1 MLSRLSFKDVL
12 TVFFGLNFNV
22 EKRANVHNFKKTT
35 FAQIIKMNPKH
46 LPQSILKNLGIE
58 NLNEMQEVAQ
68 DAILHDNNILLLSPT
83 GSGKTLAFLLPV
95 LELLNPEFLSVQ
107 CLILVPSR
115 ELGLQ
120 IEQVWKK
127 MGTDYKINV
136 CYGGHSIDTE
146 IKNLSNPPAV
156 LIGTPGRIAD
166 HIERGTFRLDKIQ
179 TMVLDEFDKSLQLGF
194 HEQMSF
200 IIGKLPKLNKRVLVS
215 ATSDIE
221 IPKYTRVINP
231 TILDFIPEEDEAA
244 SNLSMKM
251 VVSKDKDK
259 LTSLFNLICS
269 LKSEAAIVFC
279 NHRDAAERISD
290 TLNEKGIYAT
300 YYHGG
305 MDQDERER
313 ALIQFRNGSMSYLI
327 TTDLAAR
334 GLDIPEMNHVIH
346 YHLPSKADEF
356 THRNGRTARML
367 ASGTAYIVVND
378 SEKKMDYIDYS
389 IPVLNVEAPKS
400 LPKPPQYQT
409 IYISGGKKNKL
420 NKIDIV
426 GFFSQKGKLE
436 KGDLGL
442 IEVKDFI
449 SFAAVKFNK
458 VKDLLHVIKDEKM
471 KGKKFKIEVA
481 RKVIKKVEE

>member
-1 MLSRLSFKDVL
+1 
-12 TVFFGLNFNV
+12 
-22 EKRANVHNFKKTT
+22 
-35 FAQIIKMNPKH
+35 MNNNH
-46 LPQSILKNLGIE
+46 HSTNLLLNLGFE
-58 NLNEMQEVAQ
+58 SLNEMQVAAQ
-68 DAILHDNNILLLSPT
+68 EAILEESNVLLLSPT
-83 GSGKTLAFLLPV
+83 GSGKTLAFLMPIFEMLQ
-95 LELLNPEFLSVQ
+95 PEILSVQ
-107 CLILVPSR
+107 CLIIVPSR

-127 MGTDYKINV
+127 MGTGYKANV
-136 CYGGHSIDTE
+136 CYGGHSLDTE

-156 LIGTPGRIAD
+156 LIGTPGRLAD
-166 HIERGTFRLDKIQ
+166 HIDRETFRTDKIQ
-179 TMVLDEFDKSLQLGF
+179 TLVLDEFDKSLQLGF
-194 HEQMSF
+194 HEEMSF

-221 IPKYTRVINP
+221 IPKYTRVVNP
-231 TILDFIPEEDEAA
+231 AILDFIPKEEEKT
-244 SNLSMKM
+244 NLSMKM
-251 VVSKDKDK
+251 VVSKEKDK
-259 LTSLFNLICS
+259 INTLFNLICS
-269 LKSEAAIVFC
+269 LKSESALIFC

-313 ALIQFRNGSMSYLI
+313 ALIQFRNGSVSYLI

-334 GLDIPEMNHVIH
+334 GLDIPEMKHVIH
-346 YHLPSKADEF
+346 YHLPSKEDEF

-367 ASGTAYIVVND
+367 ASGTAYILAHE
-378 SEKKMDYIDYS
+378 SEKKMDYINYGM
-389 IPVLNVEAPKS
+389 PVLNVENGIN
-400 LPKPPQYQT
+400 LPKPPQFQT

-449 SFAAVKFNK
+449 SFAAVKFGK
-458 VKDLLHVIKDEKM
+458 VKDLLQNIKDEKM

-481 RKVIKKVEE
+481 RKVVKKEV

>member
-1 MLSRLSFKDVL
+1 MKNHHS
-12 TVFFGLNFNV
+12 NN
-22 EKRANVHNFKKTT
+22 
-35 FAQIIKMNPKH
+35 
-46 LPQSILKNLGIE
+46 ILLNLGLE
-58 NLNEMQEVAQ
+58 RLNEMQVTAHET
-68 DAILHDNNILLLSPT
+68 ILKEANILLLSPT
-83 GSGKTLAFLLPV
+83 GSGKTLAFLLPIF
-95 LELLNPEFLSVQ
+95 ELLDPEIKATQ

-127 MGTDYKINV
+127 MGTDFKVNV
-136 CYGGHSIDTE
+136 CYGGHAIETE

-166 HIERGTFRLDKIQ
+166 HLERGTFQ
-179 TMVLDEFDKSLQLGF
+179 TSAVVNLVLDEFDKSLQLGF
-194 HEQMSF
+194 HEEMSF
-200 IIGKLPKLNKRVLVS
+200 IISKLNHLNKRILVS
-215 ATSDIE
+215 ATSGIE
-221 IPKYTRVINP
+221 IPKYTKVTRPMV
-231 TILDFIPEEDEAA
+231 LDFIPEQSE
-244 SNLSMKM
+244 NQQLSTVM
-251 VVSKDKDK
+251 VVSKEKDK
-259 LTSLFNLICS
+259 ISCLFHLICS
-269 LKSEAAIVFC
+269 LKSEAALIFC

-290 TLNEKGIYAT
+290 TLNEKGIFAT

-313 ALIQFRNGSMSYLI
+313 ALIQFRNGSVTYLV

-334 GLDIPEMNHVIH
+334 GLDIPDMKHVIH
-346 YHLPSKADEF
+346 YHLPSKEEEF

-367 ASGTAYIVVND
+367 SSGTAYVLVHE
-378 SEKKMDYIDYS
+378 SEKKLDYIDYHMKVFS
-389 IPVLNVEAPKS
+389 VESNVK
-400 LPKPPQYQT
+400 LPKPPEFQT

-449 SFAAVKFNK
+449 SFAAVKSKK
-458 VKDLLHVIKDEKM
+458 VPDLLRFIRDEKM
-471 KGKKFKIEVA
+471 KGKKYKIEVA
-481 RKVIKKVEE
+481 RKVVKKEES

>member
-1 MLSRLSFKDVL
+1 MNK
-12 TVFFGLNFNV
+12 N
-22 EKRANVHNFKKTT
+22 
-35 FAQIIKMNPKH
+35 IISNN
-46 LPQSILKNLGIE
+46 ILHNLGIE
-58 NLNEMQEVAQ
+58 QLNEMQIAAEET
-68 DAILHDNNILLLSPT
+68 ILKTANTLLLSPT
-83 GSGKTLAFLLPV
+83 GSGKTLAFLLPIYQM
-95 LELLNPEFLSVQ
+95 LHDEMNQVQ

-127 MGTDYKINV
+127 MGTQHKVNV
-136 CYGGHSIDTE
+136 CYGGHSLETE
-146 IKNLSNPPAV
+146 MKNLSQPPAI

-166 HIERGTFRLDKIQ
+166 HLERGSFSTDTIETL
-179 TMVLDEFDKSLQLGF
+179 VLDEFDKSLQLGF

-200 IIGKLPKLNKRVLVS
+200 IINRLPKLNKRILVS

-221 IPKYTRVINP
+221 IPKYTRVVNP
-231 TILDFIPEEDEAA
+231 TVLDFIPSETEKR
-244 SNLSMKM
+244 NLTSKL
-251 VVSKDKDK
+251 VISKDKDK
-259 LTSLFNLICS
+259 LQLLFNLICS
-269 LKSEAAIVFC
+269 LQSEQAIVFC

-313 ALIQFRNGSMSYLI
+313 ALIQFRNGSVSYLI

-334 GLDIPEMNHVIH
+334 GLDIPEMKHVIH
-346 YHLPSKADEF
+346 YHLPLKEDEF

-367 ASGTAYIVVND
+367 SSGTAYILIHE
-378 SEKKMDYIDYS
+378 SEKKMDYLDYS
-389 IPVLNVEAPKS
+389 MSVLNVEHAIT
-400 LPKPPQYQT
+400 LPKAPQFQT
-409 IYISGGKKNKL
+409 IYISGGKKTKL

-449 SFAAVKFNK
+449 SFAAVKSKK
-458 VKDLLHVIKDEKM
+458 VTDLLKNIRDEKM

-481 RKVIKKVEE
+481 RKVVKKEE

>member
-1 MLSRLSFKDVL
+1 
-12 TVFFGLNFNV
+12 
-22 EKRANVHNFKKTT
+22 
-35 FAQIIKMNPKH
+35 MNNNPH
-46 LPQSILKNLGIE
+46 SNNILLNLGIE
-58 NLNEMQEVAQ
+58 SLNEMQEVAQ
-68 DAILHDNNILLLSPT
+68 DAILNDNNVLLLSPT
-83 GSGKTLAFLLPV
+83 GSGKTLAFLLPIFEM
-95 LELLNPEFLSVQ
+95 LQENITSVQ

-115 ELGLQ
+115 ELALQ

-127 MGTDYKINV
+127 MGTSYKVNV

-166 HIERGTFRLDKIQ
+166 HIDRGTFSVDAIQ
-179 TMVLDEFDKSLQLGF
+179 TLILDEFDKSLQLGF

-200 IIGKLPKLNKRVLVS
+200 IINRFPKLNKRVLVS

-231 TILDFIPEEDEAA
+231 TVLDFIPSEEEKT
-244 SNLSMKM
+244 NLLFQL

-259 LTSLFNLICS
+259 IGSLFNLICS
-269 LKSEAAIVFC
+269 LKSESAIIFC

-313 ALIQFRNGSMSYLI
+313 ALIQFRNGSVSYLI

-334 GLDIPEMNHVIH
+334 GLDIPEMKHVIH
-346 YHLPSKADEF
+346 YHLPSKEDEF

-367 ASGTAYIVVND
+367 ATGTAYLVIHE
-378 SEKKMDYIDYS
+378 SEKKLEYIDYKM
-389 IPVLNVEAPKS
+389 PVLEVENSTS
-400 LPKPPQYQT
+400 LPKAPEFQT
-409 IYISGGKKNKL
+409 IYISGGKKTKL

-449 SFAAVKFNK
+449 SFAAVKSKK
-458 VKDLLHVIKDEKM
+458 VKDLLNNIRDEKM

-481 RKVIKKVEE
+481 RKVLKKEED

>member
-1 MLSRLSFKDVL
+1 
-12 TVFFGLNFNV
+12 
-22 EKRANVHNFKKTT
+22 
-35 FAQIIKMNPKH
+35 MNQKH
-46 LPQSILKNLGIE
+46 HSHTILLNLGIE
-58 NLNEMQEVAQ
+58 NLNEMQLAAQ
-68 DAILHDNNILLLSPT
+68 EAILSDNNILLLSPT
-83 GSGKTLAFLLPV
+83 GSGKTLAFLLPI
-95 LELLNPEFLSVQ
+95 LEMLKPEILSVQ

-127 MGTDYKINV
+127 MGTSYKVNV
-136 CYGGHSIDTE
+136 CYGGHSIETE

-166 HIERGTFRLDKIQ
+166 HIDRGTFRLDKIE
-179 TMVLDEFDKSLQLGF
+179 TLILDEFDKSLQLGF

-200 IIGKLPKLNKRVLVS
+200 IIGKLSKLNKRVLVS

-221 IPKYTRVINP
+221 IPKYTRVVNP
-231 TILDFIPEEDEAA
+231 TILDYIPNQEEEK
-244 SNLSMKM
+244 SNLTTKM
-251 VVSKDKDK
+251 VVSKEKDK
-259 LTSLFNLICS
+259 MNSLFHLICS
-269 LKSEAAIVFC
+269 LKSQSAIVFC

-305 MDQDERER
+305 MDQEERER
-313 ALIQFRNGSMSYLI
+313 ALIQFRNGSVSYLI

-334 GLDIPEMNHVIH
+334 GLDIPEMKHVIH
-346 YHLPSKADEF
+346 YHLPLKEDEF
-356 THRNGRTARML
+356 THRNGRTARME
-367 ASGTAYIVVND
+367 ASGTAYIIAHE
-378 SEKKMDYIDYS
+378 SEKKLDYIDYGM
-389 IPVLNVEAPKS
+389 PVLQIENTTN
-400 LPKPPQYQT
+400 LPKPPEFQT

-458 VKDLLHVIKDEKM
+458 VKDLLQNIKDEKM

-481 RKVIKKVEE
+481 RKVIKKEED

>member
-1 MLSRLSFKDVL
+1 
-12 TVFFGLNFNV
+12 
-22 EKRANVHNFKKTT
+22 
-35 FAQIIKMNPKH
+35 MNQKH
-46 LPQSILKNLGIE
+46 HSNNILLNLGIE
-58 NLNEMQEVAQ
+58 NLNEMQVAAQ
-68 DAILHDNNILLLSPT
+68 ETILGDNNILLLSPT
-83 GSGKTLAFLLPV
+83 GSGKTLAFLLPIFEM
-95 LELLNPEFLSVQ
+95 LKPEMLSVQ

-127 MGTDYKINV
+127 MGTDYKVNV
-136 CYGGHSIDTE
+136 CYGGHSIETE

-166 HIERGTFRLDKIQ
+166 HIDRGTFRLDKIE
-179 TMVLDEFDKSLQLGF
+179 TLILDEFDKSLQLGF

-200 IIGKLPKLNKRVLVS
+200 IIGKLSKLNKRVLVS

-231 TILDFIPEEDEAA
+231 TILDFIPNEEEET
-244 SNLSMKM
+244 SNLATKM
-251 VVSKDKDK
+251 VISKEKDKMG
-259 LTSLFNLICS
+259 SLFNLICS
-269 LKSEAAIVFC
+269 LKSQSAIVFC

-290 TLNEKGIYAT
+290 TLNEKGIYAV

-313 ALIQFRNGSMSYLI
+313 ALIQFRNGSVSYLI

-334 GLDIPEMNHVIH
+334 GLDIPEMKHVIH
-346 YHLPSKADEF
+346 YHLPLKEDEF
-356 THRNGRTARML
+356 THRNGRTARMQ
-367 ASGTAYIVVND
+367 ASGTAYLIVNE
-378 SEKKMDYIDYS
+378 SEKKLDYVDYGME
-389 IPVLNVEAPKS
+389 VLKVENATT
-400 LPKPPQYQT
+400 LPKPPEFQT

-420 NKIDIV
+420 NKIDVV

-458 VKDLLHVIKDEKM
+458 VKDLLHNIKDEKM

-481 RKVIKKVEE
+481 RKVIKKEEE

>member
-1 MLSRLSFKDVL
+1 M
-12 TVFFGLNFNV
+12 N
-22 EKRANVHNFKKTT
+22 KKHHS
-35 FAQIIKMNPKH
+35 NN
-46 LPQSILKNLGIE
+46 ILLNLGIE
-58 NLNEMQEVAQ
+58 SLNEMQEVAQ
-68 DAILHDNNILLLSPT
+68 DVILNDNNILLLSPT
-83 GSGKTLAFLLPV
+83 GSGKTLAFLLPIFEM
-95 LELLNPEFLSVQ
+95 LQPEILSVQ

-127 MGTDYKINV
+127 MGTDYKVNV

-166 HIERGTFRLDKIQ
+166 HIDRGTFRLDKIQ
-179 TMVLDEFDKSLQLGF
+179 TLILDEFDKSLQLGF

-200 IIGKLPKLNKRVLVS
+200 IIGKLSKLNKRVLVS

-221 IPKYTRVINP
+221 IPKYTRVVNP
-231 TILDFIPEEDEAA
+231 TVLDFIPTEDEQE
-244 SNLSMKM
+244 SNLTTKM
-251 VVSKDKDK
+251 VVSSSKDK
-259 LTSLFNLICS
+259 LGSLFNLICS
-269 LKSEAAIVFC
+269 LKSQSAIVFC

-305 MDQDERER
+305 MDQEERER
-313 ALIQFRNGSMSYLI
+313 SLTQFRNGSMSYLI

-334 GLDIPEMNHVIH
+334 GLDIPEMKHVIH
-346 YHLPSKADEF
+346 YHLPLKEDEF
-356 THRNGRTARML
+356 THRNGRTARMQ
-367 ASGTAYIVVND
+367 ASGTAYLIIHE
-378 SEKKMDYIDYS
+378 SEKKLDYIDYGM
-389 IPVLNVEAPKS
+389 PVLNVENS
-400 LPKPPQYQT
+400 SNLPKPPEFQT

-426 GFFSQKGKLE
+426 GFFSQKGNLE

-458 VKDLLHVIKDEKM
+458 VKDLLHAIKDEKM

-481 RKVIKKVEE
+481 RKVIKREEE

>member
-1 MLSRLSFKDVL
+1 MYK
-12 TVFFGLNFNV
+12 
-22 EKRANVHNFKKTT
+22 
-35 FAQIIKMNPKH
+35 NPH
-46 LPQSILKNLGIE
+46 SNNLLLNLGIE
-58 NLNEMQEVAQ
+58 SLNEMQEIAQ
-68 DAILHDNNILLLSPT
+68 ETILNDANVLLLSPT

-95 LELLNPEFLSVQ
+95 FQLLQPEITTVQ
-107 CLILVPSR
+107 CLILVPAR

-127 MGTDYKINV
+127 MGTDYKVNT

-166 HIERGTFRLDKIQ
+166 HLERDTFKVGAIQ
-179 TMVLDEFDKSLQLGF
+179 TLILDEFDKSLQLGF
-194 HEQMSF
+194 HEQMKF
-200 IIGKLPKLNKRVLVS
+200 IISKLTKLNKRVLVS

-221 IPKYTRVINP
+221 IPKYTQVLHP
-231 TILDFIPEEDEAA
+231 TILDFIPTEEEN
-244 SNLSMKM
+244 SNLSFKM
-251 VVSKDKDK
+251 LISKEKDKIN
-259 LTSLFNLICS
+259 SLFQLICS
-269 LKSEAAIVFC
+269 LKSQSAIVFC

-290 TLNEKGIYAT
+290 SLCEKGIYAT

-313 ALIQFRNGSMSYLI
+313 ALIQFRNESVSYLI

-334 GLDIPEMNHVIH
+334 GLDIPEMKHVIH
-346 YHLPSKADEF
+346 YHLPSKEDEF

-367 ASGTAYIVVND
+367 ASGTAYIIAHE
-378 SEKKMDYIDYS
+378 SEKKMDYLDYGM
-389 IPVLNVEAPKS
+389 PVLNVENALT
-400 LPKPPQYQT
+400 LPKPPEFQT

-426 GFFSQKGKLE
+426 GFFSQKGKLD
-436 KGDLGL
+436 KSDLGL

-449 SFAAVKFNK
+449 SFAAVKSKK
-458 VKDLLHVIKDEKM
+458 VKEFLANIRDEKM
-471 KGKKFKIEVA
+471 KGKKFKIEIA
-481 RKVIKKVEE
+481 RKVIKKEEE

>member
-1 MLSRLSFKDVL
+1 MYK
-12 TVFFGLNFNV
+12 
-22 EKRANVHNFKKTT
+22 
-35 FAQIIKMNPKH
+35 NPR
-46 LPQSILKNLGIE
+46 SNNILLNLGIE
-58 NLNEMQEVAQ
+58 SLNEMQEMAQ
-68 DAILHDNNILLLSPT
+68 DAILNDPNVLLLSPT

-95 LELLNPEFLSVQ
+95 FEMLQPDVNAIQ
-107 CLILVPSR
+107 CLIIVPSR

-120 IEQVWKK
+120 IQQVWKQ
-127 MGTDYKINV
+127 MTVDYKVNV
-136 CYGGHSIDTE
+136 CYGGHNIETE
-146 IKNLSNPPAV
+146 IKNLSNPPAI

-166 HIERGTFRLDKIQ
+166 HIDRETFKTDTIQ
-179 TMVLDEFDKSLQLGF
+179 TLVLDEFDKSLQLGF
-194 HEQMSF
+194 HEQMSY
-200 IIGKLPKLNKRVLVS
+200 IISRLPKLNKRVLVS

-221 IPKYTRVINP
+221 IPKYTRVVNP
-231 TILDFIPEEDEAA
+231 TVLDFVPTEKENE
-244 SNLSMKM
+244 NLSMKM
-251 VVSKDKDK
+251 VVSKEKDK
-259 LTSLFNLICS
+259 IGSLFQLLCS
-269 LKSEAAIVFC
+269 LHSESAIIFC

-305 MDQDERER
+305 MDQEERER
-313 ALIQFRNGSMSYLI
+313 ALIQFRNGSVTYLV

-346 YHLPSKADEF
+346 YHLPAKEEEF

-367 ASGTAYIVVND
+367 ASGTAYIIVHE
-378 SEKKMDYIDYS
+378 SEKKLEYIDYQM
-389 IPVLNVEAPKS
+389 PVLNVENAKS
-400 LPKPPQYQT
+400 LPKPPEFKT

-442 IEVKDFI
+442 IEVKDFV
-449 SFAAVKFNK
+449 SFAAVKFKK
-458 VKDLLHVIKDEKM
+458 VNELLRNIKDEKM

-481 RKVIKKVEE
+481 RNVIKKEEDK

>member
-1 MLSRLSFKDVL
+1 MYK
-12 TVFFGLNFNV
+12 
-22 EKRANVHNFKKTT
+22 
-35 FAQIIKMNPKH
+35 NPH
-46 LPQSILKNLGIE
+46 SNNLLLNLGIE
-58 NLNEMQEVAQ
+58 SLNEMQVAAQ
-68 DAILHDNNILLLSPT
+68 ETILNDANVLLLSPT
-83 GSGKTLAFLLPV
+83 GSGKTIAFLLPIFEMLV
-95 LELLNPEFLSVQ
+95 PEIKNVQ

-127 MGTDYKINV
+127 MGTDYKVNV
-136 CYGGHSIDTE
+136 CYGGHSIETE
-146 IKNLSNPPAV
+146 IKNLSNPPV
-156 LIGTPGRIAD
+156 ILIGTPGRIAD
-166 HIERGTFRLDKIQ
+166 HIDRGTFTTDSIQ
-179 TMVLDEFDKSLQLGF
+179 TLILDEFDKSLQLGF

-200 IIGKLPKLNKRVLVS
+200 IISRLSKLNKRILVS

-221 IPKYTRVINP
+221 IPKYTRVVNP
-231 TILDFIPEEDEAA
+231 TVLDFIPNEEDTT
-244 SNLSMKM
+244 NLTLKM
-251 VVSKDKDK
+251 VVSKEKDK
-259 LTSLFNLICS
+259 INTLFNLICS
-269 LKSEAAIVFC
+269 LKSESALIFC

-290 TLNEKGIYAT
+290 TLVEKGIYST

-313 ALIQFRNGSMSYLI
+313 ALIQFRNGSVSYLV

-334 GLDIPEMNHVIH
+334 GLDIPEMKHVIH
-346 YHLPSKADEF
+346 YHLPSKEDEF

-367 ASGTAYIVVND
+367 ASGTAYIIIHE
-378 SEKKMDYIDYS
+378 SEKKLDYINYGMT
-389 IPVLNVEAPKS
+389 VLNVESSTK
-400 LPKPPQYQT
+400 LPKAPEFQT

-449 SFAAVKFNK
+449 SFAAVKSKK
-458 VKDLLHVIKDEKM
+458 VKDFLNAIRDEKM
-471 KGKKFKIEVA
+471 KGKKYKIEVA
-481 RKVIKKVEE
+481 RKVIKKDL

>member
-1 MLSRLSFKDVL
+1 MYK
-12 TVFFGLNFNV
+12 
-22 EKRANVHNFKKTT
+22 
-35 FAQIIKMNPKH
+35 NPH
-46 LPQSILKNLGIE
+46 STNLLLNLGIE
-58 NLNEMQEVAQ
+58 SLNEMQETAQ
-68 DAILHDNNILLLSPT
+68 ETILNDTNVLLLSPT
-83 GSGKTLAFLLPV
+83 GSGKTLAFLLPIFQ
-95 LELLNPEFLSVQ
+95 LLQPEISTVQ

-120 IEQVWKK
+120 IEGVWKK
-127 MGTDYKINV
+127 MGTDYKVNV

-166 HIERGTFRLDKIQ
+166 HIERETFKVDSIQ
-179 TMVLDEFDKSLQLGF
+179 TLILDEFDKSLQLGF

-200 IIGKLPKLNKRVLVS
+200 IISKLTKLNKRILVS
-215 ATSDIE
+215 ATAGIE
-221 IPKYTRVINP
+221 IPKYTRVLHP
-231 TILDFIPEEDEAA
+231 TVLDFIPTEEEN
-244 SNLSMKM
+244 SNLLLKI
-251 VVSKDKDK
+251 VVSKSKDK
-259 LTSLFNLICS
+259 IDSLFNLICS
-269 LKSEAAIVFC
+269 LKSESAIVFC

-313 ALIQFRNGSMSYLI
+313 ALIQFRNGSVSYLI
-327 TTDLAAR
+327 TTDFAAR
-334 GLDIPEMNHVIH
+334 GLDIPEMKHVIH
-346 YHLPSKADEF
+346 YHLPAKEDEF

-367 ASGTAYIVVND
+367 ASGTAYIVAHE
-378 SEKKMDYIDYS
+378 SEKKMEYLDYGM
-389 IPVLNVEAPKS
+389 PVLNVENATT
-400 LPKPPQYQT
+400 LPKPPDFQT

-426 GFFSQKGKLE
+426 GFFSQKGKLD
-436 KGDLGL
+436 KSDLGL

-449 SFAAVKFNK
+449 SFAAVKSKK
-458 VKDLLHVIKDEKM
+458 VKEFLANIRDEKM

-481 RKVIKKVEE
+481 RKVIKKEE

>member
-1 MLSRLSFKDVL
+1 MYK
-12 TVFFGLNFNV
+12 
-22 EKRANVHNFKKTT
+22 
-35 FAQIIKMNPKH
+35 NPH
-46 LPQSILKNLGIE
+46 SNNLLLNLGIE
-58 NLNEMQEVAQ
+58 NLNEMQVAAQ
-68 DAILHDNNILLLSPT
+68 ETILSDANVLLLSPT
-83 GSGKTLAFLLPV
+83 GSGKTIAFLMPIFEMLV
-95 LELLNPEFLSVQ
+95 PEIKNVQ

-127 MGTDYKINV
+127 MGTDYKVNV

-146 IKNLSNPPAV
+146 IKNLSNPPAI

-166 HIERGTFRLDKIQ
+166 HIDRGTFTTDLVQ
-179 TMVLDEFDKSLQLGF
+179 TLILDEFDKSLQLGF

-200 IIGKLPKLNKRVLVS
+200 IISRLAKLNKRILVS

-221 IPKYTRVINP
+221 IPKYTRVVNP
-231 TILDFIPEEDEAA
+231 TVLDFIPNEEETT
-244 SNLSMKM
+244 NLSLKM
-251 VVSKDKDK
+251 VVSKEKDK
-259 LTSLFNLICS
+259 INTLFNLICS
-269 LKSEAAIVFC
+269 LKSESALIFC

-290 TLNEKGIYAT
+290 TLVEKGIYST

-313 ALIQFRNGSMSYLI
+313 ALIQFRNGSVSYLI

-334 GLDIPEMNHVIH
+334 GLDIPEMKHVIH
-346 YHLPSKADEF
+346 YHLPSKEDEF

-367 ASGTAYIVVND
+367 ASGTAYIIIHE
-378 SEKKMDYIDYS
+378 SEKKMDYIDYGM
-389 IPVLNVEAPKS
+389 PVLNVENATK
-400 LPKPPQYQT
+400 LPKAPEFQT

-449 SFAAVKFNK
+449 SFAAVKSKK
-458 VKDLLHVIKDEKM
+458 VKDFLSAIRDEKM
-471 KGKKFKIEVA
+471 KGKKYKIEVA
-481 RKVIKKVEE
+481 RKVIKKEE

>member
-1 MLSRLSFKDVL
+1 MQLSAQETIVTNRDV
-12 TVFFGLNFNV
+12 
-22 EKRANVHNFKKTT
+22 
-35 FAQIIKMNPKH
+35 
-46 LPQSILKNLGIE
+46 
-58 NLNEMQEVAQ
+58 
-68 DAILHDNNILLLSPT
+68 LLLSPT
-83 GSGKTLAFLLPV
+83 GSGKTLAFLLPIF
-95 LELLNPEFLSVQ
+95 ELLDEQVAGVQ

-127 MGTDYKINV
+127 MGTAYKVNV
-136 CYGGHSIDTE
+136 CYGGHSIETE
-146 IKNLSNPPAV
+146 IKNLSNPPTV

-166 HIERGTFRLDKIQ
+166 HIDRGTFKVDRIQ
-179 TMVLDEFDKSLQLGF
+179 TLILDEFDKSLQLGF

-200 IIGKLPKLNKRVLVS
+200 IISRLSKLNKRVLVS
-215 ATSDIE
+215 ATSGIE
-221 IPKYTRVINP
+221 IPKYTKVVNP
-231 TILDFIPEEDEAA
+231 TVLDFIPSEEEKV
-244 SNLSMKM
+244 NLSMKM
-251 VVSKDKDK
+251 VVSKEKDK
-259 LTSLFNLICS
+259 IGSLFNLICS
-269 LKSEAAIVFC
+269 LKSQSALIFC

-290 TLNEKGIYAT
+290 SLNEKGIYAT

-313 ALIQFRNGSMSYLI
+313 ALIQFRNGSVSYLV

-334 GLDIPEMNHVIH
+334 GLDIPEMKHVIH
-346 YHLPSKADEF
+346 YHLPSKEDEF

-367 ASGTAYIVVND
+367 ASGTAYLIIHE
-378 SEKKMDYIDYS
+378 SEKKLDYIDYGM
-389 IPVLNVEAPKS
+389 PTLKVDNATT
-400 LPKPPQYQT
+400 LPKPPEFQT

-458 VKDLLHVIKDEKM
+458 VKDLLSNIRDEKM

-481 RKVIKKVEE
+481 RKVVKKEE

>member
-1 MLSRLSFKDVL
+1 MTNHHHS
-12 TVFFGLNFNV
+12 NN
-22 EKRANVHNFKKTT
+22 
-35 FAQIIKMNPKH
+35 
-46 LPQSILKNLGIE
+46 ILLNLGIE
-58 NLNEMQEVAQ
+58 SLNEMQVAAQ
-68 DAILHDNNILLLSPT
+68 ETILSDNNILLLSPT
-83 GSGKTLAFLLPV
+83 GSGKTLAFLLPIF
-95 LELLNPEFLSVQ
+95 ELLEPEIKGVQ
-107 CLILVPSR
+107 CLVLVPSR

-127 MGTDYKINV
+127 MGTDFKVNV

-146 IKNLSNPPAV
+146 IKNLSNPPAI

-166 HIERGTFRLDKIQ
+166 HMDRGTFAFNNIQ
-179 TMVLDEFDKSLQLGF
+179 TLVLDEFDKSLQLGF
-194 HEQMSF
+194 HEEMSF
-200 IIGKLPKLNKRVLVS
+200 IIGKLTKVNKRILVS

-221 IPKYTRVINP
+221 IPRYTKVSHP
-231 TILDFIPEEDEAA
+231 TILDFIPEEKE
-244 SNLSMKM
+244 STNLTMKM

-259 LTSLFNLICS
+259 IDSLFHLICS
-269 LKSEAAIVFC
+269 LQSEAALIFC
-279 NHRDAAERISD
+279 NHRDAAERISES
-290 TLNEKGIYAT
+290 LNQKGIYAS

-313 ALIQFRNGSMSYLI
+313 ALIQFRNGSVNYLV

-334 GLDIPEMNHVIH
+334 GLDIPEMKNVIH

-367 ASGTAYIVVND
+367 ASGTAYIIIHD
-378 SEKKMDYIDYS
+378 SEKQFDYIDY
-389 IPVLNVEAPKS
+389 AMPKLS
-400 LPKPPQYQT
+400 VDSASTLPEPPQFQT

-436 KGDLGL
+436 KGHLGL

-449 SFAAVKFNK
+449 SFAAVKSKK
-458 VKDLLHVIKDEKM
+458 VKDLLKNIRDEKM
-471 KGKKFKIEVA
+471 KGKKYKIEVA
-481 RKVIKKVEE
+481 RNVVKKEE

>member
-1 MLSRLSFKDVL
+1 
-12 TVFFGLNFNV
+12 
-22 EKRANVHNFKKTT
+22 
-35 FAQIIKMNPKH
+35 MNYNPH
-46 LPQSILKNLGIE
+46 STNLLINLGID

-68 DAILHDNNILLLSPT
+68 NTILKDSNVLLLSPT
-83 GSGKTLAFLLPV
+83 GSGKTLAFLLPIFQ
-95 LELLNPEFLSVQ
+95 LLNDEIKTVQ

-127 MGTDYKINV
+127 MGTNFKVNV
-136 CYGGHSIDTE
+136 CYGGHAIETE

-166 HIERGTFRLDKIQ
+166 HIERQTFKTDTIITLI
-179 TMVLDEFDKSLQLGF
+179 LDEFDKSLQLGF

-200 IIGKLPKLNKRVLVS
+200 IINKLNKLNKRILVS
-215 ATSDIE
+215 ATSNIE
-221 IPKYTRVINP
+221 IPKYTRVTNP
-231 TILDFIPEEDEAA
+231 TVLNFIETENENA
-244 SNLSMKM
+244 NLSTKL

-259 LTSLFNLICS
+259 INTLFNLICS

-279 NHRDAAERISD
+279 NHRDAAERICD
-290 TLNEKGIYAT
+290 ALTEKGIYAT

-313 ALIQFRNGSMSYLI
+313 ALIQFRNGSVTYLI

-346 YHLPSKADEF
+346 YHLPAKEDEY

-367 ASGTAYIVVND
+367 LSGTAYIIIHE
-378 SEKKMDYIDYS
+378 SEKKLDYVNYKS
-389 IPVLNVEAPKS
+389 LNLNVDTFTT
-400 LPKPPQYQT
+400 LPKAPAFQT

-436 KGDLGL
+436 KADLGL

-449 SFAAVKFNK
+449 SFAAVKSAK
-458 VKDLLHVIKDEKM
+458 VKNFLQLIKEEKM

-481 RKVIKKVEE
+481 RKVIKKEDD

>member
-1 MLSRLSFKDVL
+1 M
-12 TVFFGLNFNV
+12 NQNP
-22 EKRANVHNFKKTT
+22 HTT
-35 FAQIIKMNPKH
+35 N
-46 LPQSILKNLGIE
+46 LLLNLGIE
-58 NLNEMQEVAQ
+58 SLNEMQEMAQ
-68 DAILHDNNILLLSPT
+68 DAILNDNNILILSPT
-83 GSGKTLAFLLPV
+83 GSGKTLAFLLPIFQM
-95 LELLNPEFLSVQ
+95 LQEDRKDVQ

-127 MGTDYKINV
+127 MGTNYKVNV
-136 CYGGHSIDTE
+136 CYGGHSIETE
-146 IKNLSNPPAV
+146 INNLSNPPAV

-166 HIERGTFRLDKIQ
+166 HLDRGTFSTKEIQ
-179 TMVLDEFDKSLQLGF
+179 TLILDEFDKSLQLGF

-200 IIGKLPKLNKRVLVS
+200 IIARLNTLNKRVLVS

-231 TILDFIPEEDEAA
+231 TILDFIPFEEEN
-244 SNLSMKM
+244 SNLSIKM
-251 VVSKDKDK
+251 VVSKEKDK
-259 LTSLFNLICS
+259 INSLFNLLCS
-269 LKSEAAIVFC
+269 LNSESAIIFC
-279 NHRDAAERISD
+279 NHRDATERISD

-305 MDQDERER
+305 MDQEERER
-313 ALIQFRNGSMSYLI
+313 ALIQFRNGSVSYLI

-334 GLDIPEMNHVIH
+334 GLDIPGMKHVIH
-346 YHLPSKADEF
+346 YHLPLKEDEF
-356 THRNGRTARML
+356 AHRNGRTARML
-367 ASGTAYIVVND
+367 ATGTAYIVVHE
-378 SEKKMDYIDYS
+378 SEKKMEYLDYA
-389 IPVLNVEAPKS
+389 IPVLKVDNATT
-400 LPKPPQYQT
+400 LPKAPEFQT

-449 SFAAVKFNK
+449 SFAAVKSKK
-458 VKDLLHVIKDEKM
+458 VKEFLSNIRDEKM
-471 KGKKFKIEVA
+471 KGKKFKIEIA
-481 RKVIKKVEE
+481 RKVVKKED

>member
-1 MLSRLSFKDVL
+1 
-12 TVFFGLNFNV
+12 
-22 EKRANVHNFKKTT
+22 
-35 FAQIIKMNPKH
+35 MNNNH
-46 LPQSILKNLGIE
+46 HSNNILLNLGIE

-68 DAILHDNNILLLSPT
+68 DAILNDSNVLLLSPT
-83 GSGKTLAFLLPV
+83 GSGKTLAFLLPIFEM
-95 LELLNPEFLSVQ
+95 LQENIASVQ

-127 MGTDYKINV
+127 MGTSYKVNV
-136 CYGGHSIDTE
+136 CYGGHSIETE

-166 HIERGTFRLDKIQ
+166 HIDRGTFSVNAIQ
-179 TMVLDEFDKSLQLGF
+179 TLVLDEFDKSLQLGF

-200 IIGKLPKLNKRVLVS
+200 IINRLPKLNKRVLVS

-231 TILDFIPEEDEAA
+231 TVLDFIPSEEEKT
-244 SNLSMKM
+244 NLLMKM

-259 LTSLFNLICS
+259 IASLFNLICS
-269 LKSEAAIVFC
+269 LKSESAIIFC

-290 TLNEKGIYAT
+290 ALNEKEIYAT

-313 ALIQFRNGSMSYLI
+313 ALIQFRNHSISYLI

-334 GLDIPEMNHVIH
+334 GLDIPEMKHVIH
-346 YHLPSKADEF
+346 YHLPSKEDEF

-367 ASGTAYIVVND
+367 ASGTSYILIHE
-378 SEKKMDYIDYS
+378 SEKKLDYLDYKMS
-389 IPVLNVEAPKS
+389 VLNVENSTS
-400 LPKPPQYQT
+400 LPKAPEFQT
-409 IYISGGKKNKL
+409 IYISGGKKTKL

-449 SFAAVKFNK
+449 SFAAVKSNK
-458 VKDLLHVIKDEKM
+458 VNDLLKNIRDQKM

-481 RKVIKKVEE
+481 RKVIKKVID

>member
-1 MLSRLSFKDVL
+1 
-12 TVFFGLNFNV
+12 
-22 EKRANVHNFKKTT
+22 
-35 FAQIIKMNPKH
+35 MNKNPH
-46 LPQSILKNLGIE
+46 SNNLLLNLGIE

-68 DAILHDNNILLLSPT
+68 NAILNDSNVLLLSPT
-83 GSGKTLAFLLPV
+83 GSGKTVAFLLPV
-95 LELLNPEFLSVQ
+95 FKMLQEEITTVQ

-127 MGTDYKINV
+127 MGTNYKVNT
-136 CYGGHSIDTE
+136 CYGGHSIETE

-166 HIERGTFRLDKIQ
+166 HIDRGTFKTDTIETLI
-179 TMVLDEFDKSLQLGF
+179 LDEFDKSLQLGF

-200 IIGKLPKLNKRVLVS
+200 IISKLNKLNKRVLVS

-221 IPKYTRVINP
+221 IPRYTRVVNP
-231 TILDFIPEEDEAA
+231 TVLDFIPEEEEN

-251 VVSKDKDK
+251 IVSKEKDK
-259 LTSLFNLICS
+259 INSLFHLICS
-269 LKSEAAIVFC
+269 LKSQSAIIFC

-313 ALIQFRNGSMSYLI
+313 ALIQFRNGSVTYLI

-334 GLDIPEMNHVIH
+334 GLDIPEMKHVIH
-346 YHLPSKADEF
+346 YHLPSKEDEF

-367 ASGTAYIVVND
+367 ASGTAYIIAHE
-378 SEKKMDYIDYS
+378 SEKKMDYLDYGM
-389 IPVLNVEAPKS
+389 PVLNVDSATT
-400 LPKPPQYQT
+400 LPKPPEFKT

-449 SFAAVKFNK
+449 SFAAVKAKK
-458 VKDLLHVIKDEKM
+458 VKDLLNNIREEKM

-481 RKVIKKVEE
+481 RTVIKKEED

>member
-1 MLSRLSFKDVL
+1 MKNHHS
-12 TVFFGLNFNV
+12 NN
-22 EKRANVHNFKKTT
+22 
-35 FAQIIKMNPKH
+35 
-46 LPQSILKNLGIE
+46 ILLNLGIE
-58 NLNEMQEVAQ
+58 SLNDMQVAAQ
-68 DAILHDNNILLLSPT
+68 ETILRDNNVLLLSPT
-83 GSGKTLAFLLPV
+83 GSGKTLAFLLPIFEI
-95 LELLNPEFLSVQ
+95 LEPEVKGIQ

-115 ELGLQ
+115 ELALQ

-127 MGTDYKINV
+127 MGTDYKVNV

-166 HIERGTFRLDKIQ
+166 HLDRGTFKTEAIQ
-179 TMVLDEFDKSLQLGF
+179 TLILDEFDKSLQLGF
-194 HEQMSF
+194 HEEMSF
-200 IIGKLPKLNKRVLVS
+200 IINKLTKLNKRILVS
-215 ATSDIE
+215 ATSDVE
-221 IPKYTRVINP
+221 IPKYTRVVHP
-231 TILDFIPEEDEAA
+231 TILDFIPEEEEKN
-244 SNLSMKM
+244 NLSLKM
-251 VVSKDKDK
+251 VVSKEKDK
-259 LTSLFNLICS
+259 INSLFHLICS
-269 LKSEAAIVFC
+269 LNSESALIFC

-313 ALIQFRNGSMSYLI
+313 ALIQFRNGSVSYLV

-334 GLDIPEMNHVIH
+334 GLDIPEMKHVIH
-346 YHLPSKADEF
+346 YHLPSKEDEF

-367 ASGTAYIVVND
+367 ASGTAYIIVHE
-378 SEKKMDYIDYS
+378 SEKKLDYIDYGMK
-389 IPVLNVEAPKS
+389 VLNVDNSTK
-400 LPKPPQYQT
+400 LPKAPEFQT

-449 SFAAVKFNK
+449 SFAAVKSSK
-458 VKDLLHVIKDEKM
+458 VKGLLQLIRDEKM

-481 RKVIKKVEE
+481 RKVIKKEED

>member
-1 MLSRLSFKDVL
+1 
-12 TVFFGLNFNV
+12 
-22 EKRANVHNFKKTT
+22 
-35 FAQIIKMNPKH
+35 MNNQH
-46 LPQSILKNLGIE
+46 HSNNLLLNLGIE
-58 NLNEMQEVAQ
+58 SLNEMQLSAQ
-68 DAILHDNNILLLSPT
+68 ETILNDNNVLLLSPT

-95 LELLNPEFLSVQ
+95 FELLDEYVAGVQ
-107 CLILVPSR
+107 CLVLVPSR

-127 MGTDYKINV
+127 MGTNYKVNV

-146 IKNLSNPPAV
+146 IKNLSNPPVV

-166 HIERGTFRLDKIQ
+166 HIDRGTFKTDRIQ
-179 TMVLDEFDKSLQLGF
+179 TLVLDEFDKSLQLGF
-194 HEQMSF
+194 HEEMSF
-200 IIGKLPKLNKRVLVS
+200 IISKLSKLNKRVLVS
-215 ATSDIE
+215 ATSGIE
-221 IPKYTRVINP
+221 IPKYTKVVNP
-231 TILDFIPEEDEAA
+231 TVLDFIPSEEEKV
-244 SNLSMKM
+244 NLSMKM
-251 VVSKDKDK
+251 VVSREKDKIG
-259 LTSLFNLICS
+259 SLFNLICS
-269 LKSEAAIVFC
+269 LKSQSALIFC

-290 TLNEKGIYAT
+290 ALNEKGIYAT

-313 ALIQFRNGSMSYLI
+313 ALIQFRNGSVSYLV

-334 GLDIPEMNHVIH
+334 GLDIPEMKHVIH
-346 YHLPSKADEF
+346 YHLPSKEDEF
-356 THRNGRTARML
+356 THRNGRTARMM
-367 ASGTAYIVVND
+367 ASGTAYVIAHE
-378 SEKKMDYIDYS
+378 SEKKQDYIDYGM
-389 IPVLNVEAPKS
+389 PVLKVDNAAT
-400 LPKPPQYQT
+400 LPKPPEFQT

-449 SFAAVKFNK
+449 SFAAVKFGK
-458 VKDLLHVIKDEKM
+458 VKDLLSNIRDEKM

-481 RKVIKKVEE
+481 RKVIKKEEDTKTEKY

>member
-1 MLSRLSFKDVL
+1 MK
-12 TVFFGLNFNV
+12 NFHHSN
-22 EKRANVHNFKKTT
+22 N
-35 FAQIIKMNPKH
+35 
-46 LPQSILKNLGIE
+46 ILLNLGIE
-58 NLNEMQEVAQ
+58 SLNDMQETAQ
-68 DAILHDNNILLLSPT
+68 QTILNDSNVLLLSPT
-83 GSGKTLAFLLPV
+83 GSGKTLAFLLPIFEM
-95 LELLNPEFLSVQ
+95 LEPEIKTVQ

-127 MGTDYKINV
+127 MGTEFKVNA

-166 HIERGTFRLDKIQ
+166 HIDRGTFTADTITTLI
-179 TMVLDEFDKSLQLGF
+179 LDEFDKSLQLGF

-200 IIGKLPKLNKRVLVS
+200 IIARLPKLNKRILVS

-221 IPKYTRVINP
+221 IPKYTRVVHP
-231 TILDFIPEEDEAA
+231 TVLDFIPEQEDKT
-244 SNLSMKM
+244 NLSMKL
-251 VVSKDKDK
+251 VVSPNKDKID
-259 LTSLFNLICS
+259 TLFNLICS
-269 LKSEAAIVFC
+269 LKSESAIIFC

-290 TLNEKGIYAT
+290 TLNEKGIYST

-313 ALIQFRNGSMSYLI
+313 ALIQFRNGSVSYLV

-334 GLDIPEMNHVIH
+334 GLDIPEMKHVIH
-346 YHLPSKADEF
+346 YHLPSKDDEF

-367 ASGTAYIVVND
+367 ASGTAYIIIHE
-378 SEKKMDYIDYS
+378 SEKKLDYIDHGMK
-389 IPVLNVEAPKS
+389 VLGVENSGK
-400 LPKPPQYQT
+400 LPKAPEFQT
-409 IYISGGKKNKL
+409 IYISGGKKTKL

-426 GFFSQKGKLE
+426 GFFSQKGQLE

-449 SFAAVKFNK
+449 SFAAVKSAK
-458 VKDLLHVIKDEKM
+458 VKDLLKNIRDEKM

-481 RKVIKKVEE
+481 RKVIKKEEEK